1 MSGAATRCLRAHD
14 DAGVARGRHAA
25 TRPGCCGRVL
35 DAFTDDT
42 ADLDSSRLAA
52 ALDALPD
59 HEVAYQHG
67 VDAVVAAVEKGDAQ
81 AGFLLRPATVAQ
93 IAAAARA
100 RQRMPAKTTFF
111 FPKPRTGLVFRR
123 LTG

>member
-1 MSGAATRCLRAHD
+1 M
-14 DAGVARGRHAA
+14 DADGPGGRPME
-25 TRPGCCGRVL
+25 TV
-35 DAFTDDT
+35 
-42 ADLDSSRLAA
+42 LDSSRLAT
-52 ALDALPD
+52 ALDALPQ
-59 HEVAYQHG
+59 HHVAYQHG

-100 RQRMPAKTTFF
+100 RRRMPAKTTFF

-123 LTG
+123 LAR

>member
-1 MSGAATRCLRAHD
+1 MI
-14 DAGVARGRHAA
+14 DAGSLALV
-25 TRPGCCGRVL
+25 TRDQTWLLRPRT
-35 DAFTDDT
+35 DAFTDET
-42 ADLDSSRLAA
+42 ALDSSRLAA